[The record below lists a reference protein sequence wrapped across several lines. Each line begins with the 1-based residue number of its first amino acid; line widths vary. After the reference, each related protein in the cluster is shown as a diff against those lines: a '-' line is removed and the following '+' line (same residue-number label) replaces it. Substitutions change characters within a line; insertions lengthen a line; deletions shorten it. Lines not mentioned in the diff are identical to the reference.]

1 MNMEFQSGAVRPI
14 GSIEDG
20 WKIIKDDYW
29 TFFAMTLVAVI
40 ILIVASLVLGGI
52 NSLITQLIAG
62 LLGFAAANSGDAAKI
77 SAAIIPQIISLVIGI
92 FVNIIV
98 ITLSGALFCGIY
110 KALSRKSNTGVCDF
124 GDLFNGFQNLI
135 PCLIVALVMSV
146 VHFIFQFVMVV
157 VGAAVGVTAVAGLIT
172 KDGINPAMF
181 GGIFLVLFAFAAV
194 SILFNLIVSALTA
207 FVYPLISERE
217 LSGGQALILSIKS
230 GFSNIGGLILLGILM
245 FLMALGG
252 ALACL
257 IGVLFVAPILT
268 AASFAAYQSVFGKVA
283 TSGFQTPPPPPNFGN
298 L

>member
-1 MNMEFQSGAVRPI
+1 MEFQSGAVRPI

-52 NSLITQLIAG
+52 NTLITQLIAG
-62 LLGFAAANSGDAAKI
+62 LLGFAASNSGDAAKI
-77 SAAIIPQIISLVIGI
+77 SAAIIPQVISLVIGI

-110 KALSRKSNTGVCDF
+110 KALSRKSSTGVCDF
-124 GDLFNGFQNLI
+124 GDLFNGFQNLM
-135 PCLIVALVMSV
+135 PCLIVAVVMSI
-146 VHFIFQFVMVV
+146 VHFIFQLVMIM
-157 VGAAVGVTAVAGLIT
+157 VGAAVGVTAVAGIIT
-172 KDGINPAMF
+172 NDGRINPSIF
-181 GGIFLVLFAFAAV
+181 GGIFLVILAFGAV
-194 SILFNLIVSALTA
+194 SILFNLIISALTA
-207 FVYPLISERE
+207 FVYPLISERD
-217 LSGGQALILSIKS
+217 LSGGQALILSVKS
-230 GFSNIGGLILLGILM
+230 GLSNIGGLMLLCILM

-257 IGVLFVAPILT
+257 IGVLFVAPILS

-298 L
+298 F